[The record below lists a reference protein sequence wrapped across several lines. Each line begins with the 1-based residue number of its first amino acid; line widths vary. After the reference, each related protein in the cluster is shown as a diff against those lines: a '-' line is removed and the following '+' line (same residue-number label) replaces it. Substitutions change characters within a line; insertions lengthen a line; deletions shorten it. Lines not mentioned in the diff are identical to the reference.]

1 MTVLTADADIGGD
14 TDLLGK
20 SVTDLQA
27 DIEVGDDEITGTL
40 KHVTGYTGFS
50 GDPAEQEGNYLAL
63 HFASEEGATIT
74 VELVGG
80 TSGPKVLDAD
90 GLAIFRISDK
100 TTQTIKVTAEAEGR
114 TAAELDFGLTGLT
127 LLEE

>member
-1 MTVLTADADIGGD
+1 M
-14 TDLLGK
+14 
-20 SVTDLQA
+20 SDLQTGIEIA
-27 DIEVGDDEITGTL
+27 DEEITGTL

-63 HFASEEGATIT
+63 HFASETTGATIT

-80 TSGPKVLDAD
+80 TSGPKALDAD
-90 GLAIFRISDK
+90 GLAILRISDK
-100 TTQTIKVTAEAEGR
+100 AAQTIKVTAEAEGYT
-114 TAAELDFGLTGLT
+114 TAEKTFDLSGLT

>member
-1 MTVLTADADIGGD
+1 M
-14 TDLLGK
+14 
-20 SVTDLQA
+20 SDLQTGIEIA
-27 DIEVGDDEITGTL
+27 DEEITGTL

-63 HFASEEGATIT
+63 HFASETTGATIT

-80 TSGPKVLDAD
+80 TSGPKPLDAD
-90 GLAIFRISDK
+90 GLAILRISDK
-100 TTQTIKVTAEAEGR
+100 ATQTIKVTAEAEGYTTAER
-114 TAAELDFGLTGLT
+114 TFDLSGLT

>member
-1 MTVLTADADIGGD
+1 M
-14 TDLLGK
+14 
-20 SVTDLQA
+20 TDLQA
-27 DIEVGDDEITGTL
+27 DIEVGDDAITGTL

-74 VELVGG
+74 AELVGG
-80 TSGPKVLDAD
+80 AAGPKVLDAD

-100 TTQTIKVTAEAEGR
+100 ATQTIKVTAEAEGR